1 MKCPMCDGRRT
12 MFTREQPG
20 VGTQFGEIKLVV
32 CPKCNGT
39 GEVEVIG
46 DSITDVCDKCGGTGD
61 TINNIP
67 PTNEE
72 WFCELSTEEKARFLE
87 MICYSAWGD
96 KKSRFKDMADYTDW
110 MDWLKEIH
118 Q

>member
-39 GEVEVIG
+39 GEVDENSRPIL
-46 DSITDVCDKCGGTGD
+46 
-61 TINNIP
+61 
-67 PTNEE
+67 TNEE
-72 WFCELSTEEKARFLE
+72 WLEQASTEEKARFLE

-110 MDWLKEIH
+110 MDWLKEKH
-118 Q
+118 HE

>member
-39 GEVEVIG
+39 GEVDENSRPIL
-46 DSITDVCDKCGGTGD
+46 
-61 TINNIP
+61 
-67 PTNEE
+67 TNEE
-72 WFCELSTEEKARFLE
+72 WLGQASTEEKALFLARLYGHSRAIELSE
-87 MICYSAWGD
+87 MLFYNVGTRNVAD
-96 KKSRFKDMADYTDW
+96 VADYIGK
-110 MDWLKEIH
+110 WLKEEH
-118 Q
+118 DD

>member
-39 GEVEVIG
+39 GEVDENSRPIL
-46 DSITDVCDKCGGTGD
+46 
-61 TINNIP
+61 
-67 PTNEE
+67 TNEE
-72 WFCELSTEEKARFLE
+72 WLQQASTEEKALFLARLYGHSRAIELSE
-87 MICYSAWGD
+87 MLFYNVGTRNVAD
-96 KKSRFKDMADYTDW
+96 VADYIGK
-110 MDWLKEIH
+110 WLKEEH
-118 Q
+118 DD